1 MIVMDKKKDSSE
13 SPEREAVYTTI
24 VGGRPPGNGTNVGSI
39 PRGIEVLVKKA
50 SVDAEF
56 RQLLIEKRAKAAQ
69 EIGLALDRAEQAMLS
84 SIPGDQL
91 EAIINQTK
99 VTPES
104 RRAFLGKAASVMLA
118 ALGVAVLGCDSR
130 GEGPGPVRGIE
141 PDTTDTSY
149 GIRPERLDTT
159 TRTKGNQSDPPD
171 GSRGVRPDRP
181 DSIDGIRPDRPVELD
196 SVVNQRKRNPH
207 MRSYGIQPDKPKP
220 DSG

>member
-1 MIVMDKKKDSSE
+1 MIVMNKKKDSSE

-24 VGGRPPGNGTNVGSI
+24 VGGRPPGSGTNVGSI

-56 RQLLIEKRAKAAQ
+56 RQLLIENRAEAAQ
-69 EIGLALDRAEQAMLS
+69 KIGLALDKAEHAMLS

-104 RRAFLGKAASVMLA
+104 RRAFLGRAASVMLA
-118 ALGVAVLGCDSR
+118 ALGVAVLGCDSK

-149 GIRPERLDTT
+149 GSRPDRPDTT
-159 TRTKGNQSDPPD
+159 DASY
-171 GSRGVRPDRP
+171 GSRPDRP

-196 SVVNQRKRNPH
+196 SVVNQSKRNPH
-207 MRSYGIQPDKPKP
+207 MRSYGVQPDKPKP